1 VKFVTNKDGK
11 FVCFTMTEDEYREL
25 VDDYSGLCVRCGEV
39 TDGDCEPD
47 TRGRTCEACGER
59 GVYGLEELLVL
70 MRIRIVGGEDEC
82 ATDGDE
88 EM

>member
-1 VKFVTNKDGK
+1 VKFITNKDGK
-11 FVCFTMTEDEYREL
+11 FVYITMTEDEYREL
-25 VDDYSGLCVRCGEV
+25 EDDYSGLCVCCGEI

-59 GVYGLEELLVL
+59 GVCGLEELLVQ
-70 MRIRIVGGEDEC
+70 MQIRIVGDEDEC

-88 EM
+88 EL